1 MTGEERELSVEHRDT
16 SANEAVMELR
26 AVSAR
31 SSRGLPA
38 LREVSL
44 AVRRGEILG
53 IAGVSGNGQSEL
65 AEVLTGLRR
74 VDDGDVIVSGQRL
87 TNASPRRFADAGVGN
102 IPEDRIGTGLVRS
115 ALRSRQRRAPPLPRR
130 RAVGVARVEA
140 PGDRGVRSAT
150 GRQGPR
156 PDAVARS
163 R

>member
-16 SANEAVMELR
+16 SANEAVVELR
-26 AVSAR
+26 DVSAR
-31 SSRGLPA
+31 GSRGLPA
-38 LREVSL
+38 LRDVSL
-44 AVRRGEILG
+44 TVRRGEILG

-74 VDDGDVIVSGQRL
+74 VDDGDVVVSGQRL

-115 ALRSRQRRAPPLPRR
+115 ASVRDNAVLRHYRER
-130 RAVGVARVEA
+130 RAVGGVRLA
-140 PGDRGVRSAT
+140 PTGDRGVRPAA
-150 GRQGPR
+150 GRAGPGA
-156 PDAVARS
+156 DAVARC